1 MDAMAIDVPAS
12 ASVVRVRLVL
22 TVARTGVS
30 AGSRPSASSDCDECV
45 YCLDKPRL
53 GGPGIKRQK
62 CVLKGRPKAQVRL
75 QVCSR
80 NAQSHT
86 QLSSSRA
93 LLALR

>member
-1 MDAMAIDVPAS
+1 MAIDVPAS

-62 CVLKGRPKAQVRL
+62 CVLKGRPKAQVYSAAARMRTHDADSDA
-75 QVCSR
+75 V
-80 NAQSHT
+80 
-86 QLSSSRA
+86 
-93 LLALR
+93 LALPAKR